1 MKPVNAMGLVISA
14 FNWWITARK
23 ERLLVA
29 DPGEVA
35 AVVVVP
41 DSFDFVLKIPAAHQG
56 ESLIAVDDL
65 TTGLQD
71 AKTGRVVAW
80 PFTYSRSLNGSLKAR
95 WMPPIAFTMFCN
107 PGKFTST
114 K

>member
-1 MKPVNAMGLVISA
+1 LWNSLAKFTIVPSVMVSSIVRFVSRGADEAGQRDGVGDLGVQLVDH
-14 FNWWITARK
+14 RPE

-56 ESLIAVDDL
+56 ESLMPL
-65 TTGLQD
+65 TT
-71 AKTGRVVAW
+71 
-80 PFTYSRSLNGSLKAR
+80 
-95 WMPPIAFTMFCN
+95 
-107 PGKFTST
+107 
-114 K
+114 

>member
-1 MKPVNAMGLVISA
+1 MGLVISA
-14 FNWWITARK
+14 FSWWDHRP
-23 ERLLVA
+23 EEGLLVA

-41 DSFDFVLKIPAAHQG
+41 DSLDLVLEIPAAHQG
-56 ESLIAVDDL
+56 ESLGAVDGL
-65 TTGLQD
+65 TTGCED
-71 AKTGRVVAW
+71 AQAGQVVAW
-80 PFTYSRSLNGSLKAR
+80 PFTYSRSLNGSLKYR
-95 WMPPIAFTMFCN
+95 WMPPIAFTMLCN